1 MSGQEPASL
10 TAVVTGARRGIG
22 RATAVALGKRGMQV
36 AVTSRR
42 TDGGALDQTVAAVE
56 AAGGTAV
63 AVPLDLADRAGIDA
77 AVAAVGSRCG
87 PVSVLVNN
95 ALCDQPGS
103 QEPIESMDFD
113 AFERM
118 IVGEVVNTSYL
129 TRRVLLELAHPDGVT
144 VINVGS
150 GAARHA
156 PPRKGAW
163 TFAYS
168 ATKAALHR
176 LAPFLEVEFA
186 GRRVRSFTVDPGYTR
201 TEALLER
208 LGDVPGSAPPEM
220 PAEVIAWLA
229 LDPAGEAHRGR
240 YVSAPSIAE
249 ELGWRF

>member
-1 MSGQEPASL
+1 MRAAGPGRP

-22 RATAVALGKRGMQV
+22 RATAVALARRGMRV
-36 AVTSRR
+36 AVTSRHAG
-42 TDGGALDQTVAAVE
+42 GGALDRTVAEVE

-63 AVPLDLADRAGIDA
+63 PVSLDLGDRSGVDA
-77 AVAAVGSRCG
+77 AVEEIGSRCG

-103 QEPIESMDFD
+103 QEPIESMDFE
-113 AFERM
+113 AFEKM

-144 VINVGS
+144 VVNVGS
-150 GAARHA
+150 GAARHV

-176 LAPFLEVEFA
+176 LAPFLELELA
-186 GRRVRSFTVDPGYTR
+186 GQGVRSFTVDPGFTR

-208 LGDVPGSAPPEM
+208 LGDVPGSAPPEL

-229 LDPAGEAHRGR
+229 LDPAAAAHRGR